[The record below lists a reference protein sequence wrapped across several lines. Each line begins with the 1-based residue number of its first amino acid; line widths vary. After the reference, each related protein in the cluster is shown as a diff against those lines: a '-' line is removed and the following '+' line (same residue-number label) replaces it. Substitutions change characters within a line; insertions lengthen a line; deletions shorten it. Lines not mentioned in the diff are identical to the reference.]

1 MTGAL
6 HGIRVLDLTEYV
18 AGPYCTKLLADFG
31 AEVIKVERPGVGDP
45 VRNTPP
51 FLNVDNGNT
60 NGILFNYLNT
70 NKRSVAVDIG
80 TDFGKLVLSRAA
92 RHCNVI
98 VESFSSDETALL
110 DFDRKTLLRE
120 NPALVV
126 TSIPMFEEN
135 SPYSHWKLS
144 ELSLY
149 ALSGLMGLVGG
160 IGKPPIK
167 AGGNQGQLMAGAH
180 AAALTL
186 FALNGALTTGKGSW
200 IEASAL
206 ASCAKIFAHMSEYT
220 TVGADS
226 SVAPD
231 IRRERQSS
239 VLPCKDGFMTVTLY
253 YFQMEELGEL
263 LGIPGLSEDP
273 RFSSEENLRTEE
285 NALKGEIA
293 RWLTTRTADEAQ
305 QEAQSHRLLFTKVST
320 SQDLLES
327 AHLKEREYFQPV
339 ALPGAG
345 EVMFP
350 GAPFRFSETPMKK
363 ISPAPAL
370 GEANRDFF
378 VDLLGFSKTE
388 LTERELV

>member
-1 MTGAL
+1 MTDAL
-6 HGIRVLDLTEYV
+6 HGIRVLDLTEYI

-31 AEVIKVERPGVGDP
+31 AEVIKIEHPVNGDP
-45 VRNTPP
+45 IRDNPP
-51 FLNVDNGNT
+51 YLKVDNGDT

-70 NKRSVAVDIG
+70 NKRSVMVDIG
-80 TDFGKLVLSRAA
+80 TDFGKVMLKRAA
-92 RHCNVI
+92 RHCDVI

-110 DFDRKTLLRE
+110 DFDRNALLRD

-160 IGKPPIK
+160 VGKPPTK

-186 FALNGALTTGKGSW
+186 FALHGAMVTGKGSW

-206 ASCAKIFAHMSEYT
+206 GSCGKIFAHMSEYT
-220 TVGADS
+220 GVGADS

-253 YFQMEELGEL
+253 YFQMKELGEL
-263 LGIPGLSEDP
+263 LGMPALSEDP
-273 RFSSEENLRTEE
+273 RFSSEENLRTNEL
-285 NALKGEIA
+285 ALKA
-293 RWLTTRTADEAQ
+293 LASSDKANLLTE
-305 QEAQSHRLLFTKVST
+305 
-320 SQDLLES
+320 
-327 AHLKEREYFQPV
+327 
-339 ALPGAG
+339 
-345 EVMFP
+345 
-350 GAPFRFSETPMKK
+350 
-363 ISPAPAL
+363 
-370 GEANRDFF
+370 EANVIRKDQISLH
-378 VDLLGFSKTE
+378 VHLQLRILLSIAFHIDRYSLFCHKFQW
-388 LTERELV
+388 LLLLI

>member
-51 FLNVDNGNT
+51 FLKVDNGNS

-80 TDFGKLVLSRAA
+80 TDFGKVVLSRTA

-206 ASCAKIFAHMSEYT
+206 ASCAKIFAHMSQYT
-220 TVGADS
+220 TVRADS
-226 SVAPD
+226 SAAPD

-253 YFQMEELGEL
+253 YFQMKELGEL
-263 LGIPGLSEDP
+263 LGIPGLSEEP
-273 RFSSEENLRTEE
+273 RYASEESLQANQY
-285 NALKGEIA
+285 ALKEEITK
-293 RWLTTRTADEAQ
+293 WLATRTADEAQ
-305 QEAQSHRLLFTKVST
+305 DEAQARRLLFTKVST
-320 SQDLLES
+320 SQDLMKS
-327 AHLKEREYFQPV
+327 THLAERDYFQSV
-339 ALPGAG
+339 TLPGVG
-345 EVMFP
+345 EVTFP

-370 GEANRDFF
+370 GEANREFL
-378 VDLLGFSKTE
+378 VDLLGFSNTE
-388 LTERELV
+388 VTEQALV